1 MDPLL
6 LEPKVTALKT
16 VVVGGLVTKSCPTL
30 AAPCTVACQAPLSSG
45 FSRQE
50 YWSGLLFHSL
60 GDLPTQESNPDLLY
74 CRQILYPLSYEGSIS
89 RYCNAS
95 ITVRIKSYSP

>member
-30 AAPCTVACQAPLSSG
+30 AAPCTVACQAPLSTG

-50 YWSGLLFHSL
+50 YWSGLPFPSL
-60 GDLPTQESNPDLLY
+60 GLE
-74 CRQILYPLSYEGSIS
+74 
-89 RYCNAS
+89 
-95 ITVRIKSYSP
+95 K